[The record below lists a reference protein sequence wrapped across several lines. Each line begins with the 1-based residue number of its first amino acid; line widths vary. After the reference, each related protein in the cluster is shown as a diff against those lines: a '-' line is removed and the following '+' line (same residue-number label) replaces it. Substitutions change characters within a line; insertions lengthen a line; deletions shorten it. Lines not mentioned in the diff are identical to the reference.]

1 MNIFLLGVHDKS
13 GNPINIINPTHSF
26 AIIRKNI
33 GEFTGVVCVSNIKNQ
48 TIFYILQ
55 FWNLPFLKR

>member
-33 GEFTGVVCVSNIKNQ
+33 GEFTGVV
-48 TIFYILQ
+48 
-55 FWNLPFLKR
+55 